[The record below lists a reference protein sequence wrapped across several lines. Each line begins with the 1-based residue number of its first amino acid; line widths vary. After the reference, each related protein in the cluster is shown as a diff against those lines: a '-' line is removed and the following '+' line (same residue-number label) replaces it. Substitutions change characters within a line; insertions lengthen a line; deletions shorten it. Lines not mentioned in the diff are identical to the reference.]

1 MSLARFA
8 LTLLALLA
16 FTLQS
21 VVTQIHVHGITAS
34 TAAASTDSGKPAKP
48 LPGDDQANCSI
59 CQAILHAGHFTA
71 PVAAVL
77 PLPSFASFAISLSVR
92 VATSPQTSAHD
103 WQSRAPPR
111 S

>member
-1 MSLARFA
+1 VSLARFA

-21 VVTQIHVHGITAS
+21 VVTQIHVHGTTAS
-34 TAAASTDSGKPAKP
+34 TAASTDSGKPAKP

-92 VATSPQTSAHD
+92 VASSPQSSSHD